1 MDGFMDNEL
10 TLNLK
15 QCHPEVNM
23 ASTTKPAVGD
33 SNGQRKFVAGLY
45 GAMGLNP
52 DFNPDSIENF
62 EKNLGNPAP
71 EGR

>member
-1 MDGFMDNEL
+1 
-10 TLNLK
+10 
-15 QCHPEVNM
+15 M

>member
-1 MDGFMDNEL
+1 MNGFIDNEL

-33 SNGQRKFVAGLY
+33 SDGLKQFVTGFCDTI
-45 GAMGLNP
+45 GLNP
-52 DFNPDSIENF
+52 DYF
-62 EKNLGNPAP
+62 EPHLSNPAP
-71 EGR
+71 KGR